1 MISRNVTDTGLYSN
15 SAQMGNCVVM
25 SVLKIQKQSVFEE
38 NNIEFIIEMPAE
50 YQTEKS
56 RFDREF
62 KYKKFLQ
69 NLVKDSIEWTSKDKL
84 IFHCHIINNDANA
97 VTALAASMLSLV
109 Y

>member
-1 MISRNVTDTGLYSN
+1 
-15 SAQMGNCVVM
+15 
-25 SVLKIQKQSVFEE
+25 
-38 NNIEFIIEMPAE
+38 MPAE

-109 Y
+109 YQYTNGNGEEKSQKRKEEWGATEDEVMEEEE